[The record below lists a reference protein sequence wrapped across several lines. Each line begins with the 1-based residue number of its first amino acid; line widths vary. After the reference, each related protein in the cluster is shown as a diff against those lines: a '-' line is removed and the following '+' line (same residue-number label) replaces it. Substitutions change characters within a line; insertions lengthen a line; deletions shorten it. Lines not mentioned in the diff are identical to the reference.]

1 MRTRGLCCVAL
12 LFGCSVAFAQA
23 AKKTPAPAPAPA
35 TTTATATTPAVD
47 PWVGKWKLDIA
58 KSKFHGPAPK
68 EETLTVDAANKT
80 AVKYSTKGTG
90 ADGAPYT
97 ESYDGKP
104 DGKEYSLLRNGQP
117 VARISYHRNTPHNS
131 TGHGG
136 TADGATFVESVTLS
150 NDGKTITVKQ
160 HFTTKDSEFD
170 NIVVFHKI

>member
-1 MRTRGLCCVAL
+1 MKTKTLCLLAL
-12 LFGCSVAFAQA
+12 LLSCSMAFAQA
-23 AKKTPAPAPAPA
+23 AKKAPAPAPAPA
-35 TTTATATTPAVD
+35 GPD
-47 PWVGKWKLDIA
+47 PWVGNWKLDLA
-58 KSKFHGPAPK
+58 KSKFHNPAPK

-80 AVKYSTKGTG
+80 AVKYSTKGTQ

-117 VARISYHRNTPHNS
+117 VARISYHRNTDHNS

-160 HFTTKDSEFD
+160 HFTTKDGEFD
-170 NIVVFHKI
+170 EVVVFHKI